1 MTLWQQIIL
10 FCLMICGNLIIVSTS
25 TVLNRRHIISKYM
38 HKELKKSKTMKMI
51 AEDIEEKEKQQSH
64 VRRWFGMHAQNK
76 DDLESTRLGN
86 TTGFEKSAHTR
97 IHTGMI
103 QRVDGPAIHINP
115 TGQQTT
121 VVGTQEDMSDPTSGA
136 SEPAKPIAASS
147 VDNRL
152 AEGPLHNISH
162 HDSLTH
168 SSAPGPRHL
177 HENGLGFTET
187 PNDRMN
193 DQVFSERPIL
203 TSQTE
208 IQNGVSDH
216 YDMEEPDAEK
226 NEEVQG
232 LRRRH
237 RKGWRRSLQKLPR
250 DTLNRTM
257 TKNMESGIGQFPSIF
272 DLISTLMDMTRTK
285 KKFTIPR
292 VRTMATTH
300 TMQELGP
307 TEEVRMAPYLSFD
320 AIVTGN
326 SHFHGLTKAQRSE
339 LGGVEYRALTLLAW
353 LIPTYWITWV
363 GLCIVLTAPYL
374 ASDAGAQYRAGL
386 QQQDK
391 PPRNSTWF
399 WIFNVVSAMTNTGM
413 SLVDNSMNEPL
424 AHGYMMLLPM
434 IVLIIV
440 GNTGFP
446 LMLRFVIWV
455 MSKCVDKSTR
465 MFETLTFLLEHPR
478 RCYLYLFPS
487 GNSWVLLW
495 VLFFLTILDWFLLMI
510 CDLDTRHAFASTGT
524 WIAAS
529 LFQSVSTRTC
539 GFQTFQVPKLAP
551 AEQLTQIIMMYIAAF
566 PIMLTMRTTNVYE
579 DQSLFAQE
587 PSAEDEEEIV
597 SSKGQV
603 VWGRFLSSHIR
614 HQLAYDLWWLV
625 VALWIVLMAD
635 RGRIT
640 SLDNPNLT
648 VFGVIY
654 EIISAY
660 GNVGMSFGSATKAA
674 SLSGDF
680 SVLSKLVIIGLM
692 YRGRHRGLPNA
703 IDRSVMLPHRM
714 ERYDEETTR
723 RQNSLL
729 AQDMHNRTMSLPRA
743 PTHTSLRRPDPHAA
757 KLHTMYQCQQNG
769 LGSMEREGIH
779 SHGTEI

>member
-1 MTLWQQIIL
+1 MAQGQNHQGGFVRGVQKILRSLVEKISPWLNFYRIHMLYFIFMGFFWSAIIYASNPKDHYVPYIDCLFLAVSALCVTGLTSYPASQMTLWQQIIL

-326 SHFHGLTKAQRSE
+326 SHFHGLTKAQRS
-339 LGGVEYRALTLLAW
+339 
-353 LIPTYWITWV
+353 
-363 GLCIVLTAPYL
+363 
-374 ASDAGAQYRAGL
+374 
-386 QQQDK
+386 
-391 PPRNSTWF
+391 
-399 WIFNVVSAMTNTGM
+399 
-413 SLVDNSMNEPL
+413 
-424 AHGYMMLLPM
+424 
-434 IVLIIV
+434 
-440 GNTGFP
+440 
-446 LMLRFVIWV
+446 
-455 MSKCVDKSTR
+455 
-465 MFETLTFLLEHPR
+465 
-478 RCYLYLFPS
+478 
-487 GNSWVLLW
+487 
-495 VLFFLTILDWFLLMI
+495 
-510 CDLDTRHAFASTGT
+510 
-524 WIAAS
+524 
-529 LFQSVSTRTC
+529 
-539 GFQTFQVPKLAP
+539 
-551 AEQLTQIIMMYIAAF
+551 
-566 PIMLTMRTTNVYE
+566 
-579 DQSLFAQE
+579 
-587 PSAEDEEEIV
+587 
-597 SSKGQV
+597 
-603 VWGRFLSSHIR
+603 
-614 HQLAYDLWWLV
+614 
-625 VALWIVLMAD
+625 
-635 RGRIT
+635 
-640 SLDNPNLT
+640 
-648 VFGVIY
+648 
-654 EIISAY
+654 
-660 GNVGMSFGSATKAA
+660 
-674 SLSGDF
+674 
-680 SVLSKLVIIGLM
+680 
-692 YRGRHRGLPNA
+692 
-703 IDRSVMLPHRM
+703 
-714 ERYDEETTR
+714 
-723 RQNSLL
+723 
-729 AQDMHNRTMSLPRA
+729 
-743 PTHTSLRRPDPHAA
+743 
-757 KLHTMYQCQQNG
+757 
-769 LGSMEREGIH
+769 
-779 SHGTEI
+779 